1 MEVRSGGYNNI
12 VYLQRSASFSYFG
25 FFNFFFFFLSFF
37 FKKYIVILLLFE
49 MFQEGPTGASTV
61 AQEGYV
67 CT

>member
-1 MEVRSGGYNNI
+1 MTVLHDFF
-12 VYLQRSASFSYFG
+12 LQRSASFPCFYLAGHLVPFMCRS
-25 FFNFFFFFLSFF
+25 FN
-37 FKKYIVILLLFE
+37 ILLPQ